1 MPPGSVSL
9 PTSNPSSVLLEGSQ
23 SSVGLRPQSGPIA
36 RTNPVNGDLLP
47 TNAVEARNNG
57 RFQVQSNT
65 NWFTST
71 VAKVAVLP
79 YAIAKVAL
87 KAVDYLL
94 GTLPSRLIG
103 AVSNRGLQPADRTDF
118 QVQVP
123 GATAGQAATN
133 LQMDGKMLPRLI
145 PQGMNATEMRDQVQA
160 KINRGHA
167 ILEAV
172 RNGTRSI
179 DEPATKKNVSD
190 IAFYLQ
196 ARGQLANERTA
207 FSAGA
212 FNIPDPGSRIRNFLD
227 SCPDAYQRASSH
239 TKQFQALDGA
249 RHRGIDLPEGGG
261 SSLAEA
267 MPYGMETLL
276 YGSLP
281 KNGVMCMT
289 EDRLFL
295 KLESHG
301 AWLSKPKPGYE
312 EGAPR
317 RPAQLH
323 DVGAWLGHF
332 CSFIATQGQGS
343 AEGSRKERIP
353 DDFKTQFQQ
362 LLKAA
367 PSASKFLKQGDPM
380 NESMGVRVA
389 YRNAQYA
396 LEKGAPMLETLAI
409 QKFVHDIE
417 NRFSHLDVRIGNEI
431 ILDNHSTGAS
441 LGDALDSLSTE
452 QPNLRQSNPRET
464 VYQAWEQP
472 VDE

>member
-9 PTSNPSSVLLEGSQ
+9 PTSNPSSVLLEGGQ
-23 SSVGLRPQSGPIA
+23 SSVGLRPQSGPID
-36 RTNPVNGDLLP
+36 RTNPVNGELLP

-71 VAKVAVLP
+71 VAKAAVLP
-79 YAIAKVAL
+79 YAIL

-103 AVSNRGLQPADRTDF
+103 ALSNRGLQPADRTNF

-123 GATAGQAATN
+123 GAAAGQAATN
-133 LQMDGKMLPRLI
+133 LNLDGMVLPRLV
-145 PQGMNATEMRDQVQA
+145 PRGLDATEMREQVQA
-160 KINRGHA
+160 KINRGHD
-167 ILEAV
+167 ILEGV
-172 RNGTRSI
+172 RNGTRST
-179 DEPATKKNVSD
+179 DQPATKKDVSD

-196 ARGQLANERTA
+196 ARGQLANAGEA
-207 FSAGA
+207 FSSGA
-212 FNIPDPGSRIRNFLD
+212 FTIPDPGSRIRNFLD

-261 SSLAEA
+261 SSLDEA

-281 KNGVMCMT
+281 KNEVMCMP

-312 EGAPR
+312 GGAPR

-323 DVGAWLGHF
+323 DVGAFLGHA
-332 CSFIATQGQGS
+332 CSFLATRGQGS

-353 DDFKTQFQQ
+353 DDFKTQFKQ
-362 LLKAA
+362 LLEAA
-367 PSASKFLKQGDPM
+367 PSASKFLKQDDPM

-389 YRNAQYA
+389 YRNAKDA
-396 LEKGAPMLETLAI
+396 LAVELPWDESFAI

-452 QPNLRQSNPRET
+452 QPNSRHPSSGEI
-464 VYQAWEQP
+464 VYQRWEIP
-472 VDE
+472 GGE